1 MHGLSK
7 VIWPLVVFL
16 TVSVWTTLL
25 YRIMSKTVAMI
36 WSRSLLMTVRV
47 IFSQGADDPLAVLPE
62 QNNFLLKDKGYFVF

>member
-7 VIWPLVVFL
+7 VIWLLVVFL

-47 IFSQGADDPLAVLPE
+47 IFSQAVADDP
-62 QNNFLLKDKGYFVF
+62 